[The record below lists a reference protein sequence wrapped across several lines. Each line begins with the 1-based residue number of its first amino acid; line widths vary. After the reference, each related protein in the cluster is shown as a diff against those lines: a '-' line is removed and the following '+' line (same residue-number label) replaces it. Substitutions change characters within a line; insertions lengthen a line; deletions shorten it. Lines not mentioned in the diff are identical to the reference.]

1 MQPLKNQQLCFV
13 EDEVQISSVSKYSF
27 PQTVPGLPFQA
38 ELWLLSVHTPVL
50 ASKLSSSQVIWTLVY

>member
-38 ELWLLSVHTPVL
+38 EL
-50 ASKLSSSQVIWTLVY
+50 